1 MAKNPHFDFT
11 QLSPAERVQLA
22 LDLWDSVDPAAGVDV
37 LPLTDEQRAELDR
50 RLADLE
56 SNPGDSSPWSEERD
70 RLLAQLQDENRR
82 KRGA

>member
-11 QLSPAERVQLA
+11 ELSPAERLQLA

-37 LPLTDEQRAELDR
+37 LALTDEQRAELDV
-50 RLADLE
+50 RLEDLD

-70 RLLAQLQDENRR
+70 RLLSRLQDENRR
-82 KRGA
+82 KLGA